1 MNSKTRGKALIGVA
15 VAIAA
20 YVAFGPTDV
29 QTVEVAKNNPT
40 AASVREP
47 HAKVMAPG
55 RSAMRTLLLLAHRV
69 SDTAASGALFATHS
83 WYVPPPPAP
92 PAPLAST
99 AESLPPPVPTAPPLP
114 FTYMGTFKPDGA
126 TPVFFLTE
134 GDRVY
139 DVHIGET
146 LDNVYSVDGLS
157 NGQLLLTYKP
167 LNIKQQLSVGSSP

>member
-29 QTVEVAKNNPT
+29 QTVEVAKNNLT

-47 HAKVMAPG
+47 HAKVAPG

-83 WYVPPPPAP
+83 WYVPPPPP
-92 PAPLAST
+92 PPLAPT

-114 FTYMGTFKPDGA
+114 FAYMGTFKPDGA

>member
-1 MNSKTRGKALIGVA
+1 M
-15 VAIAA
+15 
-20 YVAFGPTDV
+20 
-29 QTVEVAKNNPT
+29 
-40 AASVREP
+40 
-47 HAKVMAPG
+47 
-55 RSAMRTLLLLAHRV
+55 
-69 SDTAASGALFATHS
+69 
-83 WYVPPPPAP
+83 
-92 PAPLAST
+92 AST
-99 AESLPPPVPTAPPLP
+99 AESLTPPVPTAPPLP

-126 TPVFFLTE
+126 SPVFFLTE

>member
-1 MNSKTRGKALIGVA
+1 MKMTIRSKVLVGIAGS
-15 VAIAA
+15 IAA
-20 YVAFGPTDV
+20 YVLFAPTDP
-29 QTVEVAKNNPT
+29 QTVDSAKTVDRMP
-40 AASVREP
+40 AVRSP
-47 HAKVMAPG
+47 RHAETHGERALQALY
-55 RSAMRTLLLLAHRV
+55 RLAHRV
-69 SDTAASGALFATHS
+69 SDGASANALFAAHS
-83 WYVPPPPAP
+83 WYSPPPPPP